1 LAGAMTRGREVL
13 TNELEGDMDAI
24 TAISVFS
31 RWVHVITAC
40 VLIGSVFFLQVVL
53 PAGLRGLEPGTAE
66 GVLARC
72 RRGMKLIVHSSLL
85 LALLTGA
92 FNAWRA
98 WGDYSRR
105 PGITHGVFG
114 LHVLLG
120 LGALV
125 LLMIALAGRGAKPA
139 RQSWITVS
147 LILLFVAVAD
157 ASALKR
163 LREWAH
169 DHPRADRIAPVQ
181 KL

>member
-1 LAGAMTRGREVL
+1 
-13 TNELEGDMDAI
+13 MDAI

-31 RWVHVITAC
+31 RWLHVITAC
-40 VLIGSVFFLQVVL
+40 VLIGSLFFLQVVL
-53 PAGLRGLEPGTAE
+53 PAGLRGLDPESAE
-66 GVLARC
+66 GVRARC

-98 WGDYSRR
+98 WGDYNRR
-105 PGITHGVFG
+105 PGVTHGVFG

-120 LGALV
+120 LGALT
-125 LLMIALAGRGAKPA
+125 LLMVVLAGRGAKPV
-139 RQSWITVS
+139 RQSSIKIS
-147 LILLFVAVAD
+147 LILLVLAVAA
-157 ASALKR
+157 ASTLKR

-169 DHPRADRIAPVQ
+169 DHPRADHAAPVQ